1 MKGTKKL
8 VVLALFVSQALVL
21 SIIETFIPIPVGIP
35 GIKLGLANI
44 ITMILIM
51 HFGLKETLTVVI
63 IRCLLSSVFGGG
75 LVIFLFSVAGG
86 ILSAS
91 VMYFLYKKMSGVFSV
106 VGISISGAVAH
117 NIGQVLVAV
126 LILQTFSVLTYLP
139 VLMVSGIIMGCFVG
153 FCSMFLSRFI
163 KKTNILL

>member
-21 SIIETFIPIPVGIP
+21 SIIESFIPIPVGIP

-51 HFGLKETLTVVI
+51 HFGLKETLAVVVV
-63 IRCLLSSVFGGG
+63 RCLLSSIFGGG

-86 ILSAS
+86 ILSAL
-91 VMYFLYKKMSGVFSV
+91 VMYFLNKRMSRFLSV

-126 LILQTFSVLTYLP
+126 VILQTSAVLSYLP

-153 FCSMFLSRFI
+153 FCSMFLSRAI
-163 KKTNILL
+163 EKTNILQ